1 MRNTRFRKEDEK
13 ELREQYPNSLFLD
26 EVFDDAILGVNEN
39 GSVRYHHYELLYAI
53 LDINKDDFDGEDYEH
68 EKYEFTDEF
77 IEFYDRYDEQ
87 LQMELSH
94 YETLYENDISNWIP
108 PVLIILE
115 PDLTDTEQ

>member
-1 MRNTRFRKEDEK
+1 MRNIQFRKEDGK
-13 ELREQYPNSLFLD
+13 KLREKYPNSLFLD
-26 EVFDDAILGVNEN
+26 EEFDSAILGVNKD

-53 LDINKDDFDGEDYEH
+53 LDINKDEFDGEDYEH
-68 EKYEFTDEF
+68 EKFEFTDEF

-94 YETLYENDISNWIP
+94 YETLYENDRSNWIP

-115 PDLTDTEQ
+115 PDFTDTEQ